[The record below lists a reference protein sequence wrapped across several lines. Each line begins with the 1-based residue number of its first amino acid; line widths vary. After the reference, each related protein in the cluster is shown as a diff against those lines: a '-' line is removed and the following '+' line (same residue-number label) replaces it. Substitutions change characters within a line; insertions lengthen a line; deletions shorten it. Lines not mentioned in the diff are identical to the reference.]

1 MYSALS
7 ESPFNV
13 RRMHENLLAQI
24 RFLDEGLRP
33 QRAEQLILRHDA
45 RPMPDQQRQQVERLG
60 GQRLRNAVAEQGA
73 LGGIQ
78 QERTE
83 LECRHTPP
91 SAANYNSTQRVI
103 EGSLSR
109 C

>member
-7 ESPFNV
+7 ESTVQRPSD
-13 RRMHENLLAQI
+13 HENLLAQI

-33 QRAEQLILRHDA
+33 QRAEQLILRQDA

-60 GQRLRNAVAEQGA
+60 GHRLRNAAAEQRA
-73 LGGIQ
+73 LRGIQ